1 MFPKINMKE
10 TGANIRKLMEE
21 RGITAKDV
29 QEYLNLASVQSVYYW
44 WNGTNLY
51 VYYKRLYEMRVA

>member
-29 QEYLNLASVQSVYYW
+29 QEYLKLARANYTKNTSRQKIIC
-44 WNGTNLY
+44 L
-51 VYYKRLYEMRVA
+51 L